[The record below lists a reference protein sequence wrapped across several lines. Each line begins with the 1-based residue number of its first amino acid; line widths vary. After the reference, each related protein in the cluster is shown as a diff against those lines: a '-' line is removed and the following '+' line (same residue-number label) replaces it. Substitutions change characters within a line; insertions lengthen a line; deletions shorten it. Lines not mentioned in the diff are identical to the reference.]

1 MTTGTNQEVYTN
13 DQTDAETGNQAN
25 AEATLA
31 HWEKVLQDEGLSPIE
46 ADGLTLDAEQLYLGI
61 SGTTVDGVDL
71 QGDAEVELPAG
82 ETDEEITPPVG
93 ETRPVLLPEDFEL
106 LQRLHSKGE
115 ALTLDEAQASPE
127 SIVRLAGAGFANGR
141 IPEEGDVVVLATAT
155 ATDHHVWRAVNRAR
169 CDVMEAGFLADI
181 AECERVASKV
191 LGRVERLGG
200 AVSERALVESLIADH
215 PREAIDATL
224 AELTRREAVRRTVSR
239 TSGVRLVADPKASGQ
254 TLVGTV
260 RNLVSLAYQGET
272 NGRRR
277 GKTFAGEASGS
288 RPNDDVAQVPERTG
302 MEAAFAEFLRARG
315 GSLAVAESKA
325 EIGRIERKRARM
337 RAEFIERRGSGREL
351 IVTPAAELDSRYDR
365 RRSRQAR
372 KRNFWSRVSAKALA
386 NPEKMAL
393 DTARAVLRN
402 LGVDPEA
409 LTKDERRRALLTV
422 LAGGKSGIRTTGR
435 LAAAVSGFKAALVNA
450 HEAAN
455 GQASTSRMRAQ
466 ATAQANAPIAA

>member
-1 MTTGTNQEVYTN
+1 MSTGTNQEVYTN
-13 DQTDAETGNQAN
+13 DQTNAETG

-46 ADGLTLDAEQLYLGI
+46 ADGLHLDNQTLYLGV

-71 QGDAEVELPAG
+71 QGEADVELPAG

-106 LQRLHSKGE
+106 LERLHSKGE
-115 ALTLDEAQASPE
+115 AMTLDEAQASPE

-141 IPEEGDVVVLATAT
+141 IPAEGDVVVLATAT
-155 ATDHHVWRAVNRAR
+155 ATDHHVWCAVNRAR
-169 CDVMEAGFLADI
+169 CDVLEAGFLADV
-181 AECERVASKV
+181 AECEGIASKM

-200 AVSERALVESLIADH
+200 AVSEEALVESLIADH

-224 AELTRREAVRRTVSR
+224 TELTRREVVRRTVNR
-239 TSGVRLVADPKASGQ
+239 KSGVRLVADPEASGQ

-260 RNLVSLAYQGET
+260 TNLVSLANQGET
-272 NGRRR
+272 NVRRR

-288 RPNDDVAQVPERTG
+288 RPNDDVAQVPERAG
-302 MEAAFAEFLRARG
+302 MELAFAEFLRAMRG

-325 EIGRIERKRARM
+325 EIGRIERTRARM
-337 RAEFIERRGSGREL
+337 RAEFIGRRGSGREL
-351 IVTPAAELDSRYDR
+351 FVTPAAELDSRYDR

-386 NPEKMAL
+386 DPEKIAL

-409 LTKDERRRALLTV
+409 LTKDERRRAVLTV
-422 LAGGKSGIRTTGR
+422 LASDTSGIATTAR
-435 LAAAVSGFKAALVNA
+435 LAAVVSGFKVATVNA
-450 HEAAN
+450 N
-455 GQASTSRMRAQ
+455 DK
-466 ATAQANAPIAA
+466 ATAQASASRMSAKATAQASAPIAA